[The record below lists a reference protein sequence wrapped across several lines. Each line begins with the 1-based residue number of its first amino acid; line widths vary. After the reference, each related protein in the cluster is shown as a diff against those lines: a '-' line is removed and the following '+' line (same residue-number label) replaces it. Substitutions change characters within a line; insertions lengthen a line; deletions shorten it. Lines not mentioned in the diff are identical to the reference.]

1 MLFKRRQP
9 LPQVSPGLIT
19 VNKPMSQIA
28 EQFRTI
34 RTNIQF
40 SMIDDDLKTIV
51 ITSANAGA
59 GKSTVAANLA
69 TTFASEE
76 KRVLLVDADL
86 RKPTVHKIFSIRN
99 SQGLTTLLT
108 DRTANLNDLVTQTRA
123 KGLYVMPSGAIP
135 PNPAELLGSN
145 RMKDIEK
152 EMMTAF
158 DLVIFDMP
166 PILVVTD
173 AQIMASRADGVV
185 FVIPK
190 GQENK
195 DNILK
200 SKDLLEKVNANV
212 LGAVMNKVDAK
223 DSYSY
228 YYGLD

>member
-1 MLFKRRQP
+1 MFFKKRKP
-9 LPQVSPGLIT
+9 LSQTSPGLVT
-19 VNKPMSQIA
+19 VNKPMSQIS

-69 TTFASEE
+69 ATFASED

-99 SQGLTTLLT
+99 NEGLTTLLT
-108 DRTANLNDLVTQTRA
+108 DRDVELRDLVLRTRA
-123 KGLYVMPSGAIP
+123 EGLYVLPSGAIP
-135 PNPAELLGSN
+135 PNPAELLSSN
-145 RMKDIEK
+145 RMQDIEK
-152 EMMTAF
+152 EMMDAF

-166 PILVVTD
+166 PVLVVTD
-173 AQIMASRADGVV
+173 AQVMAARADGVV

-195 DNILK
+195 DSILK
-200 SKDLLEKVNANV
+200 SKDLLEKVKANV
-212 LGAVMNKVDAK
+212 LGAVFNKVDAK

-228 YYGLD
+228 YYGEE